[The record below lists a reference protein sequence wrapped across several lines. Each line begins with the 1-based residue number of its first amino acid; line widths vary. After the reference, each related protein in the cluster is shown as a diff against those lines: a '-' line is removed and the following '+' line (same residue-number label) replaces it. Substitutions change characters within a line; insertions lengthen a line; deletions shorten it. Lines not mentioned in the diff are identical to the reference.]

1 MMGWGM
7 GRGGTQREQR
17 DVKRAGGCTRRLAL
31 GWAGLATAGV
41 LGACAGP
48 APPVPTAS
56 ARAQRTIRFA
66 AGGNATE
73 APLWGEVSSAYN
85 ALETGLS
92 VRFEPCTAG
101 TGAGVDCLPG
111 YLAQLVAGTAP
122 DVWRVDDEPLPF
134 YVDRSMYHE
143 LDDLFARDA
152 REMNPADFFP
162 RSIAA
167 FRYDRAASR
176 HGQGRLYAVPF
187 NTGGD
192 MLWFNRQ
199 LFLEAG
205 VAPPPAD
212 GGWTAE
218 QWLDLARKT
227 SAFEGEAMTTA
238 GLASRPAFRNNLGL
252 LWMAGA
258 KLRDNSGQRWTFTIP
273 ETVQAYEWLV
283 ALRTRHRVVPGPSDF
298 PGLGNP
304 FLAGRAAMWSAFASS
319 RPDILAR
326 PDTLPD
332 WDVTVYPKAPDGERY
347 TRETSDGVGLPAR
360 PRQPEDGW
368 AFVKYLASI
377 EGMRLQA
384 RLGRAVPARRS
395 VANSPDYVRP
405 DTPQHEENLV
415 RTLEFSRPQ
424 PVTPMFVEAERIVRR
439 YEDVMFDPAA
449 ALPPSRALPQLQ
461 AVLDR
466 LERDRAVPADWE
478 PRV

>member
-1 MMGWGM
+1 ME
-7 GRGGTQREQR
+7 RGEQR
-17 DVKRAGGCTRRLAL
+17 LQRPGDRAERAVRALHRRHGL
-31 GWAGLATAGV
+31 G
-41 LGACAGP
+41 
-48 APPVPTAS
+48 
-56 ARAQRTIRFA
+56 RQ
-66 AGGNATE
+66 
-73 APLWGEVSSAYN
+73 
-85 ALETGLS
+85 
-92 VRFEPCTAG
+92 
-101 TGAGVDCLPG
+101 DCLPV
-111 YLAQLVAGTAP
+111 YFAQLVAGTAP

-134 YVDRSMYHE
+134 YADRSMYHE

-152 REMNPADFFP
+152 REINPADFFP

-192 MLWFNRQ
+192 MIWFNRQ

-212 GGWTAE
+212 GDWTAE

-227 SAFEGEAMTTA
+227 STFEGEAMTTA
-238 GLASRPAFRNNLGL
+238 GFASRPAFRNNLGL

-258 KLRDNSGQRWTFTIP
+258 KLRDSSGQRWTFNVP
-273 ETVQAYEWLV
+273 ETVRAYEWLV

-298 PGLGNP
+298 PGVGNP

-326 PDTLPD
+326 PDTVPD
-332 WDVTVYPKAPDGERY
+332 WDVTRVSQGARRRALHPRD
-347 TRETSDGVGLPAR
+347 VGRRRPAR
-360 PRQPEDGW
+360 AAAASRSDGW

-415 RTLEFSRPQ
+415 RTLEFSRLQ
-424 PVTPMFVEAERIVRR
+424 PVTPMFDEAERIVRR

-449 ALPPSRALPQLQ
+449 ALPPARALPQLQ